1 MDRGPWDRGSV
12 DRGSGLASGGT
23 LFFPSLPWDDEWDGD
38 WTGSTGSFLAAGG
51 VRILAL
57 VGAVS
62 VCSCSSLCH
71 HSSARQARVEFFSII
86 LFFSLPAC
94 SLLFLARAR
103 AKDAADRQ

>member
-23 LFFPSLPWDDEWDGD
+23 LFFPSLPWDDEWDGDGD

-71 HSSARQARVEFFSII
+71 HSSARQARVEFFSINFFFF
-86 LFFSLPAC
+86 LFARLLPANSSAGPC
-94 SLLFLARAR
+94 
-103 AKDAADRQ
+103 